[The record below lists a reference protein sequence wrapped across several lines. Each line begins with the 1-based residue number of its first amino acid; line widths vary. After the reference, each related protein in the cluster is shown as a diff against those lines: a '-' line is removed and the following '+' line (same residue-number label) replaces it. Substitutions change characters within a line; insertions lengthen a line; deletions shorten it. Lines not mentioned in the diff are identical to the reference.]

1 MSNSG
6 KRQVPFR
13 STSLNI
19 YYQLDVT
26 IHLLPL
32 LFTAIGLTLLYQ
44 VFVFRTLG
52 QFSL

>member
-6 KRQVPFR
+6 KRQ
-13 STSLNI
+13 
-19 YYQLDVT
+19 
-26 IHLLPL
+26 IHRLPL